1 LQAHETELLDVVRS
15 YLTSLDASELA
26 VPELSEPERVFAMAL
41 RDMGYALESEVTSL
55 TVTDLARDEA
65 TVRAKRTVVPKGR
78 YPGDAQEQE
87 LTVHLVDQAGWKVR
101 DVIADG
107 ESALASLHRVTVEPA
122 EAEGIR
128 ICAWARSEPSGD
140 IVIAIS
146 LRNDTASRWRLKCA
160 GATWRRGPLRF
171 ISQLSGRALGR
182 GGKVDYEPG
191 TEHGVM
197 LRVPAK
203 VERLWLKATP
213 RRGLRSLLFA
223 LSWEPA
229 QPVTSRTSASTLRRA
244 IAVAAGAVPLAAVA
258 AFVGVT
264 KSVPAAILIASLLV
278 VVPVVGSHCCV
289 VRLER
294 KLARL
299 RAELAR
305 TPAG

>member
-1 LQAHETELLDVVRS
+1 L
-15 YLTSLDASELA
+15 
-26 VPELSEPERVFAMAL
+26 
-41 RDMGYALESEVTSL
+41 G
-55 TVTDLARDEA
+55 
-65 TVRAKRTVVPKGR
+65 
-78 YPGDAQEQE
+78 
-87 LTVHLVDQAGWKVR
+87 LV
-101 DVIADG
+101 ADG

-128 ICAWARSEPSGD
+128 ISAWARSEPSKD
-140 IVIAIS
+140 VVIAIS
-146 LRNDTASRWRLKCA
+146 LRNDAASRWRLKCA
-160 GATWRRGPLRF
+160 AATWRRGPLRF

-182 GGKVDYEPG
+182 GGKVDYDPG

-203 VERLWLKATP
+203 AERLWLKATP

-229 QPVTSRTSASTLRRA
+229 RPATARASASWLRRA
-244 IAVAAGAVPLAAVA
+244 VPIAAGMVPLAAIA
-258 AFVGVT
+258 AFVGAT

-278 VVPVVGSHCCV
+278 VVPLAGSHCCV
-289 VRLER
+289 ARLER